1 MLDGRWETLGH
12 SLRSLEYLL
21 TQALVAASF
30 LSVSRLPSS
39 LSRQASPVKPLP
51 SSLSRQASPVTQA
64 AYAETTTHR
73 ESTESQ

>member
-39 LSRQASPVKPLP
+39 VP
-51 SSLSRQASPVTQA
+51 SRQASPVTQA
-64 AYAETTTHR
+64 AYAGTTIHP
-73 ESTESQ
+73 ESTASR

>member
-39 LSRQASPVKPLP
+39 LSRQASPV
-51 SSLSRQASPVTQA
+51 TQA